1 MTARDRSGPSCHT
14 PARDHQVAVY
24 IALTPAEHYL
34 SRDWKP
40 FLQEHGEVCISPL
53 GIAVSPAVTVAEIL
67 KQRDLATEKQI
78 ETSLESV
85 GDLPRSRQKPKIDIV
100 LVKTS
105 EFDDI
110 IAAESQPLSST
121 DDHTASADTA
131 PEITEPSTVTA
142 DGQIGPVHLLDGP
155 SEGG

>member
-1 MTARDRSGPSCHT
+1 MSNTRNPVSYVNLA
-14 PARDHQVAVY
+14 
-24 IALTPAEHYL
+24 
-34 SRDWKP
+34 KP